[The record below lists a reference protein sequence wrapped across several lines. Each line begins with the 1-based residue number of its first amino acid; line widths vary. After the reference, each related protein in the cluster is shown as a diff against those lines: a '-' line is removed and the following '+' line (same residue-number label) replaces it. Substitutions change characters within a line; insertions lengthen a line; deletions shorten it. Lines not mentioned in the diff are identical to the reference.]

1 MKLCPRQAGR
11 LQLANCDGELGQ
23 VIMRGGVTR
32 NLSLISG
39 LVLFTFAATHFLN
52 HAVGLFNL
60 EAMDQVQQW
69 RLAVTRSLPG
79 MIILAA
85 ALFTHIIFGLL
96 KLLRRRTLRLPAWEL
111 AQLILGLAIPFLL
124 LPHIVDTHV
133 ANAMFGVQDS
143 YLYELARLWPS
154 GAPTQSLLLVVVW
167 THGCLGIHHW
177 LKFRAWYRAVQP
189 LLLLIA
195 VAIPL
200 AALAGFVL
208 SGRAVAAL
216 ISDSTLA
223 ERMRALTHWPN
234 AFNDDTLSSYRWVSR
249 IALAAL
255 LVVVATAIVL
265 RRLGM
270 LAAAKIAIT
279 YAGGPKVQTAVGPT
293 LLEISRANGLAH
305 ASACGGRAR
314 CGTCRVR
321 VDQGASTLPAPELP
335 ERFTLARVKAPDD
348 TRLACQIRP
357 TAPLS
362 ITRLV
367 RASDDAGE
375 VLPAADNTDN
385 AGEQRPLCLL
395 YLRMRDIDEIT
406 RDRLAYD
413 VMFILNEFFAAAG
426 AAIDQNFGWVD
437 KFFGDGLLA
446 VFGLKRGP
454 QHGARDA
461 LRSARAIDLALDR
474 LNEKVAAEIGRPVA
488 VSIGIHAG
496 SFVMGRI
503 RLGSTSVVSVVGPG
517 TDIAQQLAGL
527 AETTGWQVALSTDA
541 AKQAAMLDLGER
553 RSLTL
558 MAGMIDVVGIARGR
572 DIEVADVVEPAVPG
586 AAVN

>member
-1 MKLCPRQAGR
+1 
-11 LQLANCDGELGQ
+11 
-23 VIMRGGVTR
+23 MRGGVTR

-96 KLLRRRTLRLPAWEL
+96 KLMRRRTLRLPAWEL
-111 AQLILGLAIPFLL
+111 AQLVLGLAIPFLL

-154 GAPTQSLLLVVVW
+154 GALTQSLLLVVVW

-177 LKFRAWYRAVQP
+177 LKFKAWYRAVQP

-200 AALAGFVL
+200 AALAGFVV
-208 SGRAVAAL
+208 SGREVAAL

-234 AFNDDTLSSYRWVSR
+234 SFNDDTLSSYRGGSR
-249 IALAAL
+249 IAFAAL

-265 RRLGM
+265 RRLTM

-321 VDQGASTLPAPELP
+321 VDQGGSSLPSPEFA
-335 ERFTLARVKAPDD
+335 ERFTLARVKAPDNA
-348 TRLACQIRP
+348 RLACQIRP

-362 ITRLV
+362 VTRLV
-367 RASDDAGE
+367 RASDDATE
-375 VLPAADNTDN
+375 APPAADDN
-385 AGEQRPLCLL
+385 SDDAGEQRPLCLL

-446 VFGLKRGP
+446 VFGQKRGP
-454 QHGARDA
+454 QLGAGDA
-461 LRSARAIDLALDR
+461 LRTARAIDLALDR

-541 AKQAAMLDLGER
+541 AKQAGVLDRGER
-553 RSLTL
+553 RILAL
-558 MAGMIDVVGIARGR
+558 MARSGEAGKIDVIGIARGR
-572 DIEVADVVEPAVPG
+572 DIEVAELVELAVPG

>member
-1 MKLCPRQAGR
+1 
-11 LQLANCDGELGQ
+11 
-23 VIMRGGVTR
+23 
-32 NLSLISG
+32 
-39 LVLFTFAATHFLN
+39 
-52 HAVGLFNL
+52 
-60 EAMDQVQQW
+60 
-69 RLAVTRSLPG
+69 
-79 MIILAA
+79 
-85 ALFTHIIFGLL
+85 
-96 KLLRRRTLRLPAWEL
+96 
-111 AQLILGLAIPFLL
+111 
-124 LPHIVDTHV
+124 
-133 ANAMFGVQDS
+133 
-143 YLYELARLWPS
+143 
-154 GAPTQSLLLVVVW
+154 
-167 THGCLGIHHW
+167 
-177 LKFRAWYRAVQP
+177 
-189 LLLLIA
+189 
-195 VAIPL
+195 
-200 AALAGFVL
+200 
-208 SGRAVAAL
+208 
-216 ISDSTLA
+216 
-223 ERMRALTHWPN
+223 
-234 AFNDDTLSSYRWVSR
+234 VSR
-249 IALAAL
+249 IAFAAL

-279 YAGGPKVQTAVGPT
+279 YAGGPKVQTAVGPS

-321 VDQGASTLPAPELP
+321 VDQGASTLPAPELA
-335 ERFTLARVKAPDD
+335 ERFTLARVKAPDN

-367 RASDDAGE
+367 RASNDAGE

-517 TDIAQQLAGL
+517 TDIAHQLAGL

-541 AKQAAMLDLGER
+541 AKQAGALDLGER